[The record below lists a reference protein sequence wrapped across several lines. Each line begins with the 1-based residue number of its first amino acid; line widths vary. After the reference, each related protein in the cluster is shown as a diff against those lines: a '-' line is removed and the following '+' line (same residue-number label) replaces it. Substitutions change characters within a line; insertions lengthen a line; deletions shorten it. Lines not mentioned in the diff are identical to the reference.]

1 MESVDSGERNG
12 ERRERRRRR
21 RRRLARARALHYSFG
36 IFIAAGSGSVRPS
49 APASSFRQRYCLFK
63 FRVRVCARTHAPS
76 SLPLSPP
83 EQTYSLKINFFS
95 FAVES
100 LEGPDL
106 GLRRLTRADMG
117 AYLVPDSMACRYLRE
132 PPRYARRVRM
142 SVVRTLHSSRLFV
155 SQ

>member
-1 MESVDSGERNG
+1 MSTAGKEMGRDERDG
-12 ERRERRRRR
+12 DEDGDDW
-21 RRRLARARALHYSFG
+21 RARALHYSFG

-83 EQTYSLKINFFS
+83 EYSLKINFFS

-117 AYLVPDSMACRYLRE
+117 AYLVPI
-132 PPRYARRVRM
+132 
-142 SVVRTLHSSRLFV
+142 
-155 SQ
+155 

>member
-1 MESVDSGERNG
+1 MSTAGKEMGRDERDG
-12 ERRERRRRR
+12 DEDGDDWR
-21 RRRLARARALHYSFG
+21 ARARALHYSFG

-83 EQTYSLKINFFS
+83 EYSLKINFFS

-117 AYLVPDSMACRYLRE
+117 AYLVPI
-132 PPRYARRVRM
+132 
-142 SVVRTLHSSRLFV
+142 
-155 SQ
+155 